1 MRYIGPFFRMNSL
14 SQKEIN
20 GQLFYLSKEAV
31 KTIVLESKCG
41 LISSIKSFKRLPS
54 ITDVTTN
61 SNFSPLL
68 CVYRKASPNF
78 IHSKNSNGFDEDT
91 FKKDIN
97 VSTNALM
104 TLSLLELLDYY
115 RNFENIENNIY
126 GLYHVYKKL
135 TRDQLEFYSINLRN
149 TEGVFID
156 KKNLLENNYK
166 NFNLVDRD
174 KKFKFSDQAFMMLAY
189 YLYSHKNPDDEL
201 ATAYNNFSLEILQMF
216 IDYKEKIYECSLD
229 EMCKTLLALNI
240 LYSYDEINELKMLII
255 DLSDYAMSKFE
266 DKDYYVDSLDTA
278 SLCSITLSLSYKHTN
293 ILTFLDKSTEIINKL
308 STLYDVDKETFYKLS
323 SKKEVKYSCFDIT
336 FYFLAFV
343 IYSDVTDSK
352 SEYKNLISSIYK
364 KFFINSGLIPSW
376 PEAPTLDDYERYR
389 GLTLSS
395 EDMLDESYFRMPNLA
410 TPTSSGI
417 APIFNKSVTY
427 NKRKDIFSSDKTVFD
442 SYKNFLN
449 FYIFIHFFKDDYM
462 SETRTLSNIISNE
475 PQNKEPIDNK
485 DISVNTE
492 NITENSDIS
501 ISNTETNDTVD

>member
-135 TRDQLEFYSINLRN
+135 IRDQLEFYSINLRN

-189 YLYSHKNPDDEL
+189 YLYSHQNPDDEL

-323 SKKEVKYSCFDIT
+323 SKKEIKYSCFDIT

-410 TPTSSGI
+410 TPTSAGI

-462 SETRTLSNIISNE
+462 SETRTLSNIIRNE
-475 PQNKEPIDNK
+475 PQNKESIDDK
-485 DISVNTE
+485 TISVNTE
-492 NITENSDIS
+492 NITENNDIS
-501 ISNTETNDTVD
+501 ISDTETNDTVD